1 MRIAGLSKLPTEG
14 APSCVQRRCPSL
26 KRTGTCAADSVSC
39 YAAGAGKDGVPSM
52 IAP

>member
-14 APSCVQRRCPSL
+14 TPSCVQRRCPSL
-26 KRTGTCAADSVSC
+26 KTGTCAADSVRC